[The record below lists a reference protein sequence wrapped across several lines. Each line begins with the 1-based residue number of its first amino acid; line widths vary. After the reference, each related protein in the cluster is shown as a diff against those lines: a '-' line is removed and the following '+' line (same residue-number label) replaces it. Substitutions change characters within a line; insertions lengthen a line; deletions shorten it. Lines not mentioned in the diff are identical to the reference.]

1 MDERI
6 DILLARYF
14 SGEATTAELKQ
25 LDVWL
30 AESEDHEAYFEQMTS
45 LYRKISPVPSM
56 PLPDTEKALASY
68 KKYIGRS
75 SQNFKKK
82 NVKRRFFAYGFAAII
97 ALLIGVFVFI
107 NIKDAPQN
115 IIYLKAENKDMN
127 YQLSSYNEVLL
138 SFESQIEYNEGNPN
152 MIKLSGKATFTVDSK
167 KGESIV
173 VQAGETY
180 VKDIGTRF
188 TVLAYDP
195 EEGIT
200 VEVMEGEVLFYTYAD
215 SGISLKENETGY
227 YDSKLKQ
234 FSYIKKQQT
243 TFILDTEEEELLLP
257 LSTGK
262 DLKTEEP
269 ILESKTEKSIPSSDN
284 LEFNSTY
291 LYEVVDVL
299 KTRYHVDDIIFEDNT
314 MRTMQISISFNAKQ
328 SIDEILEII
337 AETLSIQIS
346 KHGNVYIISK

>member
-56 PLPDTEKALASY
+56 PLPDTEKALSSY
-68 KKYIGRS
+68 KKYMRRS
-75 SQNFKKK
+75 SQDFKRKNTKK
-82 NVKRRFFAYGFAAII
+82 RIFAYGLVAAV

-107 NIKDAPQN
+107 NTKDDPQN
-115 IIYLKAENKDMN
+115 IIYLKAENKDVH

-138 SFESQIEYNEGNPN
+138 SPESQIEYNEKNSN
-152 MIKLSGKATFTVDSK
+152 MIRLSGKATFNVDSK

-188 TVLAYDP
+188 TVLAYEP
-195 EEGIT
+195 EKGIT
-200 VEVMEGEVLFYTYAD
+200 VEVMEGEVLFYTHAD

-243 TFILDTEEEELLLP
+243 AFVLDTEEELLLP
-257 LSTGK
+257 LSTEKDSKIEEQISESQKGK
-262 DLKTEEP
+262 N
-269 ILESKTEKSIPSSDN
+269 IPSSDN

-299 KTRYHVDDIIFEDNT
+299 KNRYHVDIIFEDNT

-328 SIDEILEII
+328 SIDDILDII

-346 KHGNVYIISK
+346 KHGPIYTISKS